1 MNIPTLNIY
10 VCIYAYICMYI
21 NIYIHWECS
30 CISALI
36 MVVLFSDWLVRWQAL
51 EPVAAGQRQYQGQC
65 TSYTKPQKCE
75 LNVLKSY

>member
-1 MNIPTLNIY
+1 
-10 VCIYAYICMYI
+10 
-21 NIYIHWECS
+21 
-30 CISALI
+30 